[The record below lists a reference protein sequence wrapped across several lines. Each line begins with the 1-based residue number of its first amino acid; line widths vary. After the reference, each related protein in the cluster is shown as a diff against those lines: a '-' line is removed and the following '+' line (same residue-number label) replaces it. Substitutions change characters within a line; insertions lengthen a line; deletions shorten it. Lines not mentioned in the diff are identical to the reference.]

1 MMAEFVD
8 WDSKKIREAVMKEYV
23 GNLEAVGNLI
33 AKKARAKCP
42 AGTKSRAMY
51 QKGKYAGQDWT
62 KRDAGALKKTI
73 RAVMKKGTNDVWIIA
88 GNKKVFYAR
97 IVEFYT
103 PFMRPALDS
112 SRAATKRILGAE

>member
-1 MMAEFVD
+1 MAEFVN
-8 WDSKKIREAVMKEYV
+8 WDSKKIKEAIMKEHV
-23 GNLEAVGNLI
+23 GHLASVGDLI

-42 AGTKSRAMY
+42 AGTTSRAMY
-51 QKGKYAGQDWT
+51 SKGRYAGQKWT

-88 GNKKVFYAR
+88 GNKEVYYAR

-103 PFMRPALDS
+103 PFMRPALRS
-112 SRAATKRILGAE
+112 SKAAAKRILGAK